1 MIPVHEEE
9 GWTARS
15 PEGAASVK
23 SRLEERKQQTPKSPA
38 TLQRHAERAAQL
50 HQLHIEATQQRAALQ
65 NQRAKADRTASRTT
79 VRLFESLIRLAQ
91 AHARL
96 MARDVAL
103 LVDAVF
109 AILIAESSMHTSPL
123 LDINCIHSQFAEDPD
138 GNYIELE
145 ERVLQMLGMD
155 MA

>member
-1 MIPVHEEE
+1 MSCYIQYV
-9 GWTARS
+9 RN
-15 PEGAASVK
+15 K
-23 SRLEERKQQTPKSPA
+23 FRPKLTES
-38 TLQRHAERAAQL
+38 AERVL
-50 HQLHIEATQQRAALQ
+50 STYFQ